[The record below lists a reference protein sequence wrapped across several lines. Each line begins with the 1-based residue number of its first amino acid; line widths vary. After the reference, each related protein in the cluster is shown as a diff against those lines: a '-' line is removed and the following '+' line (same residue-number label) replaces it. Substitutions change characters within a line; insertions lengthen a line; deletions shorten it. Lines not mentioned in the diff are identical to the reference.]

1 MTRKSKSILIAED
14 DQEDRLLI
22 EEAFNDIGM
31 PAELQFVED
40 GQGIINELK
49 KSSRFDLPSFIML
62 DLNLPKKNG
71 YEVLKEVKQDER
83 WKTIPVI
90 IFSTSSNTEDINLT
104 YQLGASS
111 FITKP
116 SYYSEMVDSIKKL
129 SDYYFGISKLPVIS

>member
-14 DQEDRLLI
+14 DHEDRLLI

-40 GQGIINELK
+40 GQGIMNELK
-49 KSSRFDLPSFIML
+49 KSSKFDLPSFIML

-71 YEVLKEVKQDER
+71 YEVLKELKQDDR
-83 WKTIPVI
+83 CKTIPVI

-129 SDYYFGISKLPVIS
+129 SDYYFEISKLPVIS

>member
-1 MTRKSKSILIAED
+1 MIAED

-49 KSSRFDLPSFIML
+49 KSSKFDLPSFIML

-71 YEVLKEVKQDER
+71 YEVLKELKQDER

-129 SDYYFGISKLPVIS
+129 SDYYFEISKLPVIS